1 MPISVEVTNHNRRR
15 ANKSVRPL
23 QALQAIIHCVYL
35 CSFIVYVLVV
45 SEYTSVYV

>member
-1 MPISVEVTNHNRRR
+1 MPISVEVTNHNRRM

-35 CSFIVYVLVV
+35 CSFIVYVSVIP
-45 SEYTSVYV
+45 EYTLVYI